1 MYSKFKQD
9 FLGYD
14 FILKIEILDYN
25 IAIKNLAKCAY
36 IPEDHM

>member
-14 FILKIEILDYN
+14 FILKIQILDYN
-25 IAIKNLAKCAY
+25 TAIKNLAKCAY
-36 IPEDHM
+36 IQGYYM